1 MTGLLIVVGLVALA
15 LLAPRYGM
23 DLRDSSDWR
32 WQMDRSVPVRGARRT
47 PRSDLAALNRWMTR
61 VGRTLGRRWEA
72 QERAWGAAWTTYQPW
87 RGDDLPNQ
95 LHDLPAQIAAKAKA
109 DRARAELI
117 EAKRLEA
124 KRIEEERFVA
134 GSAAEPGELRW
145 RERDGCWALE
155 GELLPSTPRRQSS

>member
-1 MTGLLIVVGLVALA
+1 MTGLVIVLGLVALA

-32 WQMDRSVPVRGARRT
+32 WQPDRSLPARGARPT
-47 PRSDLAALNRWMTR
+47 LRSDLAALNRWLTR
-61 VGRTLGRRWEA
+61 VGGLLGRRWEA
-72 QERAWGAAWTTYQPW
+72 QEKAWGAAWTTYQPW

-95 LHDLPAQIAAKAKA
+95 LHDLPAQIAAKAEA

-124 KRIEEERFVA
+124 RRTEEERFVA

-145 RERDGCWALE
+145 REHDGSWALE
-155 GELLPSTPRRQSS
+155 GELLPSTQRPQAS